1 MKLKSFITLS
11 LLGYAGYQAYRYRDQ
26 ITETIQDFLER
37 KDNISS
43 DLDNIRR
50 NLEIINQEKNN
61 IQQISQDLSYKFR
74 VFGKETQAHL
84 DEINRITSK
93 YKQVK

>member
-1 MKLKSFITLS
+1 
-11 LLGYAGYQAYRYRDQ
+11 
-26 ITETIQDFLER
+26 
-37 KDNISS
+37 
-43 DLDNIRR
+43 
-50 NLEIINQEKNN
+50 KNN

>member
-50 NLEIINQEKNN
+50 NLDIIN
-61 IQQISQDLSYKFR
+61 
-74 VFGKETQAHL
+74 
-84 DEINRITSK
+84 
-93 YKQVK
+93 